1 MAREGPE
8 RPVAPGEPV
17 APQLQG
23 WISLPVRV
31 LVQRMLYRLRQP
43 LLRRGLFDARGDSGQ
58 PPGLK
63 GLAVEPWP
71 GSFSRGAT
79 LLAGE
84 FNFAGQTIRN
94 PEPLWAPPGAGEAF
108 LEELH
113 GFTWLNDLVALPGEE
128 GRRLARRLIERW
140 VEDNSAWAPLTW
152 RPDVLGERLA
162 SWLSL
167 QSLIFDEPAAG
178 APLPEAYLRALRRQT
193 DYLAGVLPAGLTGA
207 ALIAAI
213 KGLILGELALSHQ
226 AEGRDEAPRGR
237 ELLERELPAQVLA
250 DGSHIERSPTAH
262 FRVLRHLI
270 DLRNA
275 YASVGEPWPE
285 ALDGAI
291 ARMAPV
297 LRLYQHG
304 DGGLALFNDSNEEDL
319 DLVNAVLT
327 RTGTAGPP
335 ADEAPQIGFQR
346 LEAGRT
352 VVIVDAGPP
361 PAAGYDGRA
370 HAGTLGFELSVG
382 TERMI
387 VNCGAYARTP
397 EWQIAQRTTA
407 AHSTLV
413 VEDTNSST
421 VLISAGKPQ
430 GLLRRPKAVTC
441 RRDESDG
448 SLWLET
454 SHDGYLVNYAVI
466 HRRRL
471 YLAAGGED
479 FRGEDQLLAGP
490 HGTRRPLGFVIR
502 FHLHPDVQATVAQ
515 DGRTTLL
522 RLPGRSGWRLRAT
535 AGVMSLEESVYM
547 GKRGTV
553 RRTQQIVIA
562 HTMPESKAGEGATVK
577 WALARETRRR

>member
-1 MAREGPE
+1 MAREAPE
-8 RPVAPGEPV
+8 RRTAPGEPV

-43 LLRRGLFDARGDSGQ
+43 LLRRGLFETRTDGGGPSA
-58 PPGLK
+58 LK

-94 PEPLWAPPGAGEAF
+94 PEPLWAPEGASEAF

-113 GFTWLNDLVALPGEE
+113 GFAWLNDLVALPGEE
-128 GRRLARRLIERW
+128 GRRLARRLVERW
-140 VEDNSAWAPLTW
+140 VEDNGAWAPLTW

-167 QSLIFDEPAAG
+167 QSLIFDEPGGPA
-178 APLPEAYLRALRRQT
+178 LPEPYLRALRRQT
-193 DYLAGVLPAGLTGA
+193 DYLAGVLPAGLTGS
-207 ALIAAI
+207 ALMVAI

-226 AEGRDEAPRGR
+226 LEAREEAPRGR
-237 ELLERELPAQVLA
+237 ELLERELPAQVLP

-262 FRVLRHLI
+262 LRVLRHLI
-270 DLRNA
+270 DLRSA

-319 DLVNAVLT
+319 DSVNAVLA
-327 RTGTAGPP
+327 RTGTVGPAAG
-335 ADEAPQIGFQR
+335 EAPQIGFQR

-352 VVIVDAGPP
+352 VVVVDAGVPP
-361 PAAGYDGRA
+361 PPGYDGRA
-370 HAGTLGFELSVG
+370 HAGTLSFEFSVG
-382 TERMI
+382 PERMI

-441 RRDESDG
+441 RRDEADG

-479 FRGEDQLLAGP
+479 FRGEDQLIAGP
-490 HGTRRPLGFVIR
+490 HGTRRPLGFAVR
-502 FHLHPDVQATVAQ
+502 FHLHPDVQATMAQ

-535 AGVMSLEESVYM
+535 AGTMSLEESVYM
-547 GKRGTV
+547 GRRGAV
-553 RRTQQIVIA
+553 RRTQQIVIS
-562 HTMPESKAGEGATVK
+562 HTMPQSAPGEGAVVK